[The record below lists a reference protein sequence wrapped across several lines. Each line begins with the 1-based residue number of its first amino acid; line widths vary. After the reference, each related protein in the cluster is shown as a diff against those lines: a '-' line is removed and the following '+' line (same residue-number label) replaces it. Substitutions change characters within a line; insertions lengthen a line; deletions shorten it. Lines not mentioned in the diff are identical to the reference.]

1 MQGNSL
7 EKSMNKNN
15 NETKVLLKEELDE
28 NILRLTLN
36 DSERRNALSLEMIRQ
51 MSDAIQN
58 ASLNQKIKVI
68 IIAAIAPTFCAG
80 HDLKEM
86 TAARKHSDQG
96 CAFYAEL
103 FSSCSALMQL
113 IINSPKPIIAEV
125 SGVATA
131 AGCQLVA
138 SCDIAIASDQ
148 ATFATPGVNI
158 GLFCSTPMV
167 ALSRNIANKHAMEML
182 LTGEMIDASK
192 AKEIGLVNHVVEE
205 SHLSART
212 TKLAALIASKSSV
225 TVSLGK
231 ETFYRQLNQ
240 PLNEAYKLC
249 SEVMTHDML
258 KDEAKEGIN
267 AFLNKRLPDWK
278 IEDD

>member
-113 IINSPKPIIAEV
+113 II
-125 SGVATA
+125 
-131 AGCQLVA
+131 
-138 SCDIAIASDQ
+138 
-148 ATFATPGVNI
+148 
-158 GLFCSTPMV
+158 
-167 ALSRNIANKHAMEML
+167 
-182 LTGEMIDASK
+182 
-192 AKEIGLVNHVVEE
+192 
-205 SHLSART
+205 
-212 TKLAALIASKSSV
+212 
-225 TVSLGK
+225 
-231 ETFYRQLNQ
+231 
-240 PLNEAYKLC
+240 
-249 SEVMTHDML
+249 
-258 KDEAKEGIN
+258 
-267 AFLNKRLPDWK
+267 
-278 IEDD
+278 